1 MTIKLNNHSET
12 YENAKKK
19 YAILA
24 KDENATPEQIETAW
38 SNMQDELVNS
48 LTTQITQKVA
58 NNNNDQMV
66 LAGRGANI
74 LTTEEHKFFNEVV
87 RSGGFESETV
97 LPYTTVDRIFEDLTT
112 EHPLLSI
119 INFTN
124 LGTVKAEIIT
134 SEKSGTFAWG
144 PIFGE
149 IRSQLDAAFKKES
162 FDQSKLTAFVVLA
175 KDLDKFGPAWVEAY
189 VRTQITE
196 TYAVALEQGI
206 ILGAGP
212 TKHEPI
218 GLIRDLK
225 KAVDPTNGHAKKD
238 STGTLTFTDARTS
251 IKEIGTICKTL
262 SKTEKDKKINVGG
275 KVYFLLNPM
284 DAWDVKINFTI
295 QNSLGAYITALP
307 FNVQIVE
314 SEFAEEGELVAFVRD
329 RYDAYSAGGVQ
340 VNKYDQTLA
349 IEDANLYTAK
359 GFAFGKAKDNKASL
373 IYKLEVTETVPE
385 G

>member
-1 MTIKLNNHSET
+1 MVIKLNNHIKS
-12 YENAKKK
+12 YEDAKLN
-19 YAILA
+19 YAA
-24 KDENATPEQIETAW
+24 VVKNEESTPEQVEKAW
-38 SNMQDELVNS
+38 TEMQDALVNS
-48 LTTQITQKVA
+48 LTTQITEQVA
-58 NNNNDQMV
+58 NKNNDQSV
-66 LAGRGANI
+66 LAARGANV
-74 LTTEEHKFFNEVV
+74 LTSEERQFFNEVV

-112 EHPLLSI
+112 DHPLLSV

-134 SEKSGTFAWG
+134 SDKSGSFAWG
-144 PIFGE
+144 PVFSE

-175 KDLDKFGPAWVEAY
+175 KDLEKFGPEWIEAY

-238 STGTLTFTDARTS
+238 VAGNLTFTDAATS
-251 IKEIGTICKTL
+251 IKEVGGICKKL
-262 SKTEKDKKINVGG
+262 SKTEKGKSINVGG

-314 SEFAEEGELVAFVRD
+314 SEFATEGELVAFVRD
-329 RYDAYSAGGVQ
+329 RYDAYSAGGVS
-340 VNKYDQTLA
+340 VNKFDQTLA

-359 GFAFGKAKDNKASL
+359 GFAFGKAKDNNAAA
-373 IYKLEVTETVPE
+373 IYTLAVAGLVETP
-385 G
+385 

>member
-1 MTIKLNNHSET
+1 MVIKLQNHTEA
-12 YENAKKK
+12 YENAKKL
-19 YAILA
+19 YAALA
-24 KDENATPEQIETAW
+24 KDENSTPEQIEEAW
-38 SNMQDELVNS
+38 NKMQNELMNS
-48 LTTQITQKVA
+48 LTIQITERVR
-58 NNNNDQMV
+58 NENTDQSV
-66 LAGRGANI
+66 LAARGANV
-74 LTTEEHKFFNEVV
+74 LTSEERKFFNEVT

-97 LPYTTVDRIFEDLTT
+97 LPITTVERIFEDLTT

-144 PIFGE
+144 PIFSG
-149 IRSQLDAAFKKES
+149 IRSQLDAAFNKET

-175 KDLDKFGPAWVEAY
+175 KDLDKFGPEWIEAY

-196 TYAVALEQGI
+196 TYSIALEEGI

-225 KAVDPTNGHAKKD
+225 KPVDPTNGHAKKD
-238 STGTLTFTDARTS
+238 VAGTLTFADSKTS
-251 IKEIGTICKTL
+251 IKEIGSVCKNL
-262 SKTEKDKKINVGG
+262 SKTEKGKAINVGG

-284 DAWDVKINFTI
+284 DAWEVKINFTI
-295 QNSLGAYITALP
+295 QNALGAYITALP

-314 SEFAEEGELVAFVRD
+314 SEFATEGELIAFVRD
-329 RYDAYSAGGVQ
+329 RYDAYSAGGVT
-340 VNKYDQTLA
+340 VNKFDQTLA
-349 IEDANLYTAK
+349 IEDVNLYTAK
-359 GFAFGKAKDNKASL
+359 GFAFGKAKDNNAAQ
-373 IYKLEVTETVPE
+373 IYKLATQVPE

>member
-1 MTIKLNNHSET
+1 MVMKLNNHTEA
-12 YENAKKK
+12 YENARKN
-19 YAILA
+19 YADVV
-24 KDENATPEQIETAW
+24 KNEKSTPEEVETAW
-38 SNMQDELVNS
+38 SEMQDALVDS
-48 LTTQITQKVA
+48 LTNQITERVSNK
-58 NNNNDQMV
+58 NTDQSV
-66 LAGRGANI
+66 LAARGANV
-74 LTTEEHKFFNEVV
+74 LTSEERKFFNDVV

-97 LPYTTVDRIFEDLTT
+97 LPFTTVDRIFDDLTT
-112 EHPLLSI
+112 DHPLLSV

-134 SEKSGTFAWG
+134 SEKSGSFAWG
-144 PIFGE
+144 PVFSE
-149 IRSQLDAAFKKES
+149 IRSQLDAAFKKET

-175 KDLDKFGPAWVEAY
+175 KDLEKFGPEWIEAY

-196 TYAVALEQGI
+196 TYAIALEQGI

-238 STGTLTFTDARTS
+238 AAGALTFADVKTS
-251 IKEIGTICKTL
+251 IEEIGGVCKKL
-262 SKTEKDKKINVGG
+262 SKTEKDKAINVGG

-314 SEFAEEGELVAFVRD
+314 SEFATEGELVAFVRD
-329 RYDAYSAGGVQ
+329 RYDAYSAGGVS
-340 VNKYDQTLA
+340 VNKFDQTLA

-359 GFAFGKAKDNKASL
+359 GFAFGKAKDNNAAQ
-373 IYKLEVTETVPE
+373 IYTLPTQIPA